1 MKKNFLATFLVVLLV
16 GGFGFVGTVPV
27 GASEGSTNVNGII
40 DSDTKWTEDNSPYIL
55 TGPVGVAIG
64 VTLTIEP
71 NVTVNLG
78 DYSLQV
84 DGTLYAR
91 GGSGE
96 NNIIFISKTPTYG
109 NIAFTNGSAS
119 ELTGLS
125 SLIENAILYSTS
137 ISANNVTMRINNNT
151 IMGSINIDHEAAPVI
166 SNNLITGDIG
176 VHRSSPKIDNN
187 SIIGGINIGG
197 DWPVISNNIIEGGG
211 VSRIG
216 IKFER
221 LYVVNISSNVI
232 YGCSI
237 GISGQGGAIIE
248 KNLIIDNDIG
258 IEGLAVMANNT
269 IARNSVGIKIRESYP
284 IIISNNIQ
292 DNRQNSIYLENVP
305 NDVDATGNWW
315 GTVDT
320 QLINMSIHDRKSE
333 PKLGVVNI
341 VPILLS
347 PVLYAPTTDY
357 TPITHPSLASP
368 DQTKAQPTTQIG
380 ILEIAVAVII
390 LSVIINIS
398 LVIVVAR
405 LLRKKH

>member
-1 MKKNFLATFLVVLLV
+1 MKKTFPATFLIVLLAGV
-16 GGFGFVGTVPV
+16 FGFVDAVPV
-27 GASEGSTNVNGII
+27 GASENSTNVNGII
-40 DSDTKWTEDNSPYIL
+40 DSDITWTEDNSPYIF
-55 TGPVGVAIG
+55 TGSVGVASG

-91 GGSGE
+91 GRSGDY
-96 NNIIFISKTPTYG
+96 NIIFISKTPTYG

-119 ELTGLS
+119 EQTGLS

-258 IEGLAVMANNT
+258 IEGRAVMANNT